1 MKNETFF
8 SEYFPFWDKLTDKQK
23 RSLCEDTAEVSYPK
37 GHVVHDPNECTGA
50 IIVRSGGLRTYFLS
64 EDGKEV
70 TLFRLYPGD
79 ICILSAT
86 CVLRAITFDVMV
98 EADADSDCLLIGSRT
113 LGKLVEECIY
123 VKNYAL
129 ELTASHF
136 SETMWSF
143 EQILFMSIE
152 KRLAIF
158 LLDECARRKSDTLKL
173 THEQIAKY
181 MGSARE
187 VITRMLRTFSKE
199 GILQSGRGDIKILD
213 KTKLR
218 KYL

>member
-8 SEYFPFWDKLTDKQK
+8 SEYFPFWDKLTDEQK
-23 RSLCEDTAEVSYPK
+23 RSLCEDTMEISYPK

-98 EADADSDCLLIGSRT
+98 EADADCDCLLIGSRT
-113 LGKLVEECIY
+113 LGKLVEESIY

-187 VITRMLRTFSKE
+187 VITRMLRAFSKE

-218 KYL
+218 KHL

>member
-1 MKNETFF
+1 MNYESFF
-8 SEYFPFWDKLTDKQK
+8 SEYFPFWDKLSAGQK
-23 RSLCEDTAEVSYPK
+23 KALCDDTTEISYPK

-50 IIVRSGGLRTYFLS
+50 IILKSGGLRTYFLS

-70 TLFRLYPGD
+70 TLFRLYAGD

-98 EADADSDCLLIGSRT
+98 EADSDCECLLIGSRT
-113 LGKLVEECIY
+113 LGKLVEECVY

-129 ELTASHF
+129 EITASHF

-143 EQILFMSIE
+143 EQILFMSFE

-158 LLDECARRKSDTLKL
+158 LLDECARRHSDTLKL

-187 VITRMLRTFSKE
+187 VVTRMLRTFSAE
-199 GILQSGRGDIKILD
+199 GIVESGRGDIHVLD
-213 KTKLR
+213 KAKLR

>member
-1 MKNETFF
+1 MNYESFF
-8 SEYFPFWDKLTDKQK
+8 SEFFPFWEKLTPDQK
-23 RSLCEDTAEVSYPK
+23 KRLSADAAEVTYKK

-50 IIVRSGGLRTYFLS
+50 IIVKSGGLRTYFLS
-64 EDGKEV
+64 EEGKEV

-98 EADADSDCLLIGSRT
+98 EADADSECLLIGSRT
-113 LGKLVEECIY
+113 LGKLVEESIY

-158 LLDECARRKSDTLKL
+158 LLDETARRKSDTLKL

-187 VITRMLRTFSKE
+187 VVTRMLRTFSSE
-199 GILQSGRGDIKILD
+199 GILESGRGDIRILD
-213 KTKLR
+213 KSKLR

>member
-8 SEYFPFWDKLTDKQK
+8 SEFFPFWDKLTDNQK
-23 RSLCEDTAEVSYPK
+23 KSLCEDTAEVFYPK

-70 TLFRLYPGD
+70 TLFRLYSGD

-98 EADADSDCLLIGSRT
+98 EADADSECLLIGSRT

-158 LLDECARRKSDTLKL
+158 LLDECARRHSDTLKL

-187 VITRMLRTFSKE
+187 VVTRMLRSFASE
-199 GILQSGRGDIKILD
+199 GILESGRGDIHILD
-213 KTKLR
+213 KIKLR
-218 KYL
+218 RYL

>member
-1 MKNETFF
+1 MNYESFY
-8 SEYFPFWDKLTDKQK
+8 SEYFPFWDKLNDTQK
-23 RSLCEDTAEVSYPK
+23 KALCDDTAEISYKK

-50 IIVRSGGLRTYFLS
+50 IILKSGGLRTYFLS

-70 TLFRLYPGD
+70 TLFRLYAGD

-98 EADADSDCLLIGSRT
+98 EADSDCECLLIGSRT

-129 ELTASHF
+129 EITASHF

-143 EQILFMSIE
+143 EQILFMNIE

-187 VITRMLRTFSKE
+187 VVTRMLRNFSAE
-199 GILQSGRGDIKILD
+199 GIVESGRGDIHVLD
-213 KTKLR
+213 KAKLR

>member
-1 MKNETFF
+1 MSYEGFF
-8 SEYFPFWDKLTDKQK
+8 SEYFPFWDKMTPSQK
-23 RSLCEDTAEVSYPK
+23 KELCDDTAEVTYRR

-70 TLFRLYPGD
+70 TLFRLYAGD

-86 CVLRAITFDVMV
+86 CVLRAITFDVMI
-98 EADADSDCLLIGSRT
+98 EADADSECLLIGSRT
-113 LGKLVEECIY
+113 LAKLVEECIF

-129 ELTASHF
+129 ELTAGHF

-158 LLDECARRKSDTLKL
+158 LLDETARRKSDTLKL

-187 VITRMLRTFSKE
+187 VVTRMLRNFAHE
-199 GILQSGRGDIKILD
+199 GILESGRGDIRILD
-213 KTKLR
+213 KTRLR

>member
-1 MKNETFF
+1 MNYESFF
-8 SEYFPFWDKLTDKQK
+8 SEYFPFWDKLNEAQK
-23 RSLCEDTAEVSYPK
+23 RALCEDTAEISYPK

-50 IIVRSGGLRTYFLS
+50 IILKSGGLRTYFLS

-70 TLFRLYPGD
+70 TLFRLYAGD

-98 EADADSDCLLIGSRT
+98 EADADCECLLIGSRT

-129 ELTASHF
+129 EITASHF

-143 EQILFMSIE
+143 EQILFMSFE

-158 LLDECARRKSDTLKL
+158 LLDECARRHSDTLKL

-187 VITRMLRTFSKE
+187 VVTRMLRTFSSE
-199 GILQSGRGDIKILD
+199 GIVESGRGGVHVID
-213 KTKLR
+213 KARLR

>member
-1 MKNETFF
+1 MNYESFF
-8 SEYFPFWDKLTDKQK
+8 SEYFPFWDKLNEEQ
-23 RSLCEDTAEVSYPK
+23 RRCLCNDTAQITYKK
-37 GHVVHDPNECTGA
+37 GHVVHDPHECTGA
-50 IIVRSGGLRTYFLS
+50 IILKSGGLRTYFLS

-70 TLFRLYPGD
+70 TLFRLYAGD

-98 EADADSDCLLIGSRT
+98 EADTDSECLLIGSRT

-129 ELTASHF
+129 EITASHF

-143 EQILFMSIE
+143 EQIMFMSIE

-158 LLDECARRKSDTLKL
+158 LLDECARRHSDTLKL

-187 VITRMLRTFSKE
+187 VVTRMLRAFASE
-199 GILQSGRGDIKILD
+199 GILESGRGDIHILD
-213 KTKLR
+213 KIKLR
-218 KYL
+218 RCL

>member
-1 MKNETFF
+1 MNYESFF
-8 SEYFPFWDKLTDKQK
+8 SEYFPFWDKLNADQK
-23 RSLCEDTAEVSYPK
+23 RRLATDATDVTYKK

-70 TLFRLYPGD
+70 TLFRLFPGD

-98 EADADSDCLLIGSRT
+98 EADSDSECILIGSRT
-113 LGKLVEECIY
+113 LGSLVEESIY

-129 ELTASHF
+129 EITASHF

-143 EQILFMSIE
+143 EQIFFMSIE

-158 LLDECARRKSDTLKL
+158 LLDETARRKSDTLKL

-187 VITRMLRTFSKE
+187 VVTRMLRNFSAE
-199 GILQSGRGDIKILD
+199 GIIESGRGDIRLVD
-213 KTKLR
+213 KNKLR
-218 KYL
+218 RYL